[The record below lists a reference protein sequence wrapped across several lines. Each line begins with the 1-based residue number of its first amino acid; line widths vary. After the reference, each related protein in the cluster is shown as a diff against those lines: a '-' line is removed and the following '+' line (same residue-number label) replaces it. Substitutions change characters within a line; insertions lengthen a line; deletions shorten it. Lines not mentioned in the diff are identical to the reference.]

1 MCSAVAAFAA
11 LRLARG
17 PTVEV
22 VRPFRGELVHRI
34 VSTGRVMPPAR
45 VHLGSTVLAE
55 VAEVL
60 ATEGETVK
68 AATLLVRLKDA
79 EQVAQVA
86 QAEAALAKARA
97 RLSQMGGVVR
107 RIAEHSSEQAQA
119 ELERARTELERTTR
133 LVEAGSATQAALDD
147 VRTSFSL
154 ASTRARTAELEQKS
168 AGPGGSEYAGAAA
181 ALGEAEALLKAAHAR
196 LDATRI
202 VAPSDGVVLRRD
214 AEPGDVV
221 QPGRPLIVLARA
233 GATRL
238 SVQAE
243 ERNLVH
249 LRVGQSAVAVAD
261 ALPALSFAARVSYI
275 APAVDAERGTIE
287 LRLDVPDPPSGL
299 RPDMT
304 VSVNLEIGRLPDA
317 LILPARSVHD
327 AATERPWVL
336 VVKDGRIERRTVRVG
351 VTGDGVLEISDGLG
365 DRDEVVLSSDT
376 AHSSGKRVRTRFI
389 EGRDA
394 L

>member
-1 MCSAVAAFAA
+1 
-11 LRLARG
+11 
-17 PTVEV
+17 
-22 VRPFRGELVHRI
+22 
-34 VSTGRVMPPAR
+34 
-45 VHLGSTVLAE
+45 LGSTVLAE